1 MVAFRALMRHIGPFA
16 VGALFMAAA
25 LPADL
30 PAQEAAAPCSTSEY
44 RQFDFWL
51 GEWEVTNRSGEIVGK
66 NTITPEI
73 GGCAVHERWEG
84 AQGGTGESMNA
95 YDRLTNTWHQTW
107 VGDRGLVLR
116 LEGVLR
122 DGSMVLEGAT
132 ARPDGASLQR
142 ITWTPAADGSVRQ
155 LWETS
160 EDDGKTWTVSF
171 DGTYREIESP

>member
-1 MVAFRALMRHIGPFA
+1 MVAFRAFLRRIAPFA
-16 VGALFMAAA
+16 VVALLFALA
-25 LPADL
+25 LPAGL
-30 PAQEAAAPCSTSEY
+30 PGQEAAAPCSAPEY

-51 GEWEVTNRSGEIVGK
+51 GEWEVTNPSGEIVGK
-66 NTITPEI
+66 NTITSTI

-84 AQGGTGESMNA
+84 AKGGTGESVNA

-122 DGSMVLEGAT
+122 DGSMVLEGET
-132 ARPDGASLQR
+132 ARPDGTSLQR

-155 LWETS
+155 FWES
-160 EDDGKTWTVSF
+160 SADDGQTWTVSF